1 MKYSYNRLIWEGFY
15 MQRGLHESNFLN
27 FSGAFS
33 VRVKAITISS
43 SSLHKILT
51 SLIVQNFCM

>member
-1 MKYSYNRLIWEGFY
+1 MKYSDNRLIWEGFKGGF
-15 MQRGLHESNFLN
+15 MNPTAARV
-27 FSGAFS
+27 AFS

-51 SLIVQNFCM
+51 SLIVQNCCM